1 MTCQGFLVILAAQ
14 ETVRR
19 DTRAAALPVAVAHGS
34 ISIPLLAVLLPLLF
48 VLLFELLC
56 WSGRLGVTDP
66 FASSTGAPAVE
77 VRRSA
82 H

>member
-14 ETVRR
+14 ETARR
-19 DTRAAALPVAVAHGS
+19 NTHAAILPVAVAPGS
-34 ISIPLLAVLLPLLF
+34 LSILPLAVLLPPLF
-48 VLLFELLC
+48 VLLLELLC
-56 WSGRLGVTDP
+56 WSSRLGVTDP
-66 FASSTGAPAVE
+66 FASSIGAPAVE